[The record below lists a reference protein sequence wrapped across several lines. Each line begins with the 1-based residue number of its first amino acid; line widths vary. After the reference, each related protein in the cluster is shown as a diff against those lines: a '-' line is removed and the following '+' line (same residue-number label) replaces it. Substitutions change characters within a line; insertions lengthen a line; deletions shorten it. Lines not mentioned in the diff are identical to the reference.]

1 MTPSTGDSGGNAF
14 AYRLSINYESDYGN
28 HSDDLCVQE
37 NNLAAVIETLPAAIC
52 NDLKTFADETS
63 EASDGVYA
71 RTYARTYDYI
81 KGKLFNNDNQVQTV
95 SVALDDFIRH
105 PGHNIDIEP
114 RLGRFYPA
122 TLFNSDRL
130 KTNKLMVPLRVVE
143 LMYEE
148 LLVNTSH
155 ALCNYNTSVTLER
168 YKSDHEAQTLLSKHI
183 PDFLTGPGMQL
194 RYADRETDFFS
205 DDPYL
210 RSDDTIDSEFYS
222 RPRHI
227 NHLDE
232 TAQAQLK
239 SVYND
244 LIPAAG
250 EILDLMSSIN
260 SHIDNRHDIKKLTG
274 LGLNKEELEAN
285 PLLDEIIVHDIN
297 QDQRLPFDDASFDT
311 VVCSLSIEYITQ
323 PSILFDEVARL
334 LRPGGRF
341 IISFSN
347 RWFPTKAVQVWN
359 NLHDFERIGLV
370 MEHFIESAHFGEINT
385 YSLRGLPRPVDDKH
399 NIPLSDPIYVVWANR
414 E

>member
-28 HSDDLCVQE
+28 HSDNLCVQE

-130 KTNKLMVPLRVVE
+130 KTNKLMVPLRLVE
-143 LMYEE
+143 LMYKE

-168 YKSDHEAQTLLSKHI
+168 YESDHEAQTLLSKHL
-183 PDFLTGPGMQL
+183 PVFLTGPGMQL
-194 RYADRETDFFS
+194 RYNDRVTDFFS
-205 DDPYL
+205 DDPYR

-222 RPRHI
+222 QPRHI
-227 NHLDE
+227 NHLDK

-260 SHIDNRHDIKKLTG
+260 
-274 LGLNKEELEAN
+274 
-285 PLLDEIIVHDIN
+285 
-297 QDQRLPFDDASFDT
+297 
-311 VVCSLSIEYITQ
+311 
-323 PSILFDEVARL
+323 LF
-334 LRPGGRF
+334 
-341 IISFSN
+341 
-347 RWFPTKAVQVWN
+347 K
-359 NLHDFERIGLV
+359 
-370 MEHFIESAHFGEINT
+370 
-385 YSLRGLPRPVDDKH
+385 
-399 NIPLSDPIYVVWANR
+399 
-414 E
+414 